1 MCAVFVIKQVDL
13 QAILCAAAFVS
24 IRLNYVLCLL
34 LVSASHIDVDVE
46 EETAKNVAH
55 GRSKTRKRHHDA

>member
-13 QAILCAAAFVS
+13 QVILCAVAFVS

-34 LVSASHIDVDVE
+34 LISAPHVDVDVE
-46 EETAKNVAH
+46 EEATKNVAH